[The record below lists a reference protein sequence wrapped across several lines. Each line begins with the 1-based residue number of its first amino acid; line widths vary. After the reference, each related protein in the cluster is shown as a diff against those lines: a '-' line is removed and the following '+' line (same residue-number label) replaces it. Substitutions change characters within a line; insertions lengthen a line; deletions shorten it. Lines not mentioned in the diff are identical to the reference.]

1 MSYFTMFS
9 SSLKKSK
16 IYGGPRGGL
25 FEAPGRSRRA
35 QKCRILRGFRA
46 PLKNLEFLGV
56 LGGCYLRHRVGLG
69 GSKSVVF
76 YEVFGRLISIS
87 TQINANRAARFVNKV
102 CMYVL
107 LYVQICKIFQVST
120 LIRT

>member
-1 MSYFTMFS
+1 MLYFMRVS
-9 SSLKKSK
+9 SSLKKSR
-16 IYGGPRGGL
+16 ISGGPR
-25 FEAPGRSRRA
+25 
-35 QKCRILRGFRA
+35 
-46 PLKNLEFLGV
+46 
-56 LGGCYLRHRVGLG
+56 CYLRHRVGLG

-107 LYVQICKIFQVST
+107 LYVQICKIFQVGTNRAARFVHEVCLYVLLYVQICTIFQVST